1 MMLVRELEIDGSVVN
16 LSQTKPMTPEL
27 YKAETNSPITLS
39 ALLCNSN
46 KSSPS
51 ARSLFWLMCL
61 ISLINSTIALT
72 SSLLT
77 MVCSETMLAGAAETK
92 AEEAKMAKM
101 VACENFIVNY
111 LYLYVCWS

>member
-1 MMLVRELEIDGSVVN
+1 
-16 LSQTKPMTPEL
+16 
-27 YKAETNSPITLS
+27 
-39 ALLCNSN
+39 
-46 KSSPS
+46 
-51 ARSLFWLMCL
+51 
-61 ISLINSTIALT
+61 
-72 SSLLT
+72 